1 MLVNRFWAAGLPLSD
16 PRGNLA
22 RMDTTSHDET
32 PTTTENM
39 ESAPLTGRYEELT
52 RLVASMEQDFH
63 KFFNQGN
70 KAAGTRVRQAM
81 QELKNFA
88 QNVRAEV
95 LTLRNS
101 PKPE

>member
-1 MLVNRFWAAGLPLSD
+1 MPVSD

-32 PTTTENM
+32 PTTTTENM
-39 ESAPLTGRYEELT
+39 EPASAGGRYAELT

-88 QNVRAEV
+88 QAVRTEV
-95 LTLRNS
+95 LALRN
-101 PKPE
+101 PGKPE

>member
-1 MLVNRFWAAGLPLSD
+1 MKGPDLPVSD

-39 ESAPLTGRYEELT
+39 EAAMSTRYAELQ

-81 QELKNFA
+81 QELKTFA
-88 QNVRAEV
+88 QNVRTEV
-95 LTLRNS
+95 LQMRNS
-101 PKPE
+101 VKPE

>member
-1 MLVNRFWAAGLPLSD
+1 MPVSD

-32 PTTTENM
+32 PTTENM
-39 ESAPLTGRYEELT
+39 EAAMSTRYDELT

-88 QNVRAEV
+88 QNVRTEV
-95 LTLRNS
+95 LAMRSN
-101 PKPE
+101 PEKPE

>member
-1 MLVNRFWAAGLPLSD
+1 MPVSD

-32 PTTTENM
+32 PTTTTTENTEGAM
-39 ESAPLTGRYEELT
+39 STRYTELQS
-52 RLVASMEQDFH
+52 LVASMEQDFH

-95 LTLRNS
+95 LAMRN
-101 PKPE
+101 PQKPE

>member
-1 MLVNRFWAAGLPLSD
+1 
-16 PRGNLA
+16 
-22 RMDTTSHDET
+22 MDTTSHDET
-32 PTTTENM
+32 PTSETHETPQAQ
-39 ESAPLTGRYEELT
+39 SSRYDELM

-81 QELKNFA
+81 QELKTFA

-95 LTLRNS
+95 LTIRNA
-101 PKPE
+101 KPE

>member
-1 MLVNRFWAAGLPLSD
+1 MPLSD

-39 ESAPLTGRYEELT
+39 EPSQTARYAELT

-95 LTLRNS
+95 LTLRNP

>member
-1 MLVNRFWAAGLPLSD
+1 
-16 PRGNLA
+16 
-22 RMDTTSHDET
+22 MDTMTNDET
-32 PTTTENM
+32 PPTDETIEA
-39 ESAPLTGRYEELT
+39 APANARYAELT

-81 QELKNFA
+81 QELKTFA

-95 LTLRNS
+95 LAMRNPS
-101 PKPE
+101 KPE

>member
-1 MLVNRFWAAGLPLSD
+1 
-16 PRGNLA
+16 
-22 RMDTTSHDET
+22 MDTTSHDET
-32 PTTTENM
+32 PTTTETI
-39 ESAPLTGRYEELT
+39 EAATQTTRYDELT

-88 QNVRAEV
+88 QQVRTEV
-95 LTLRNS
+95 LAMRN
-101 PKPE
+101 PQKPE